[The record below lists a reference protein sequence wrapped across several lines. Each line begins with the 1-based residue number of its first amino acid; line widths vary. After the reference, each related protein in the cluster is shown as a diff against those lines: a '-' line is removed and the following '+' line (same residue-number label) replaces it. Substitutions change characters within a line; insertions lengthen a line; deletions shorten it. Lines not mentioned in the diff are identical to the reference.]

1 MSFVFFFE
9 AIIDGFFSIDIIIDS
24 GTSGSS
30 TIFDNDLRV
39 LVFFVASFIF
49 DILFL
54 TDFFTDFDF
63 TDFDFA
69 DVMVFREFGIFE
81 RDFTEFR
88 GIVERLR
95 LYRTI

>member
-1 MSFVFFFE
+1 M
-9 AIIDGFFSIDIIIDS
+9 DGFFSRDIIIDS
-24 GTSGSS
+24 DKSWSS

-39 LVFFVASFIF
+39 LVFIFASFIF
-49 DILFL
+49 DILL
-54 TDFFTDFDF
+54 LADLIDFDF
-63 TDFDFA
+63 ADFDFA